1 MEHIIDELK
10 YIDIITYVSPFF
22 DSIII
27 LFILSINKILF
38 YNMQRYLHHP
48 LKYYGT
54 RRDIL
59 GSGTSGDVYLYVKDD
74 GEEFA
79 IKIMRGIDEAFLR
92 DTSMSIY
99 SHPNLLIPIDCGIDD
114 QTNKTY
120 IVYPVALDDLH
131 AMKGQY
137 RGLISPVFIKSLFY
151 QLALG
156 LAYLH
161 SRGVIHGD
169 LKPDNILLFDCD
181 IDTKLVKIADFNLS
195 ENLFCGTKKSTRT
208 RWSLLFKP
216 PESLMEI
223 PYDVTADVWTL
234 ACVFCE
240 VITGKA
246 LFAAKSEIGVLHKQF
261 RLLGTPTREQWPDM
275 HPKMSK
281 SFPIYPS
288 RVDTELAFLDAYQ

>member
-169 LKPDNILLFDCD
+169 LKPDNILLRSFDNNHD
-181 IDTKLVKIADFNLS
+181 IVIADFGS
-195 ENLFCGTKKSTRT
+195 
-208 RWSLLFKP
+208 
-216 PESLMEI
+216 MI
-223 PYDVTADVWTL
+223 
-234 ACVFCE
+234 
-240 VITGKA
+240 
-246 LFAAKSEIGVLHKQF
+246 
-261 RLLGTPTREQWPDM
+261 
-275 HPKMSK
+275 
-281 SFPIYPS
+281 
-288 RVDTELAFLDAYQ
+288 